1 MALFE
6 LTDVRKIYPTGE
18 GGEVRA
24 LDGITLEIGECE
36 YLAIIGPSGSGKSTL
51 MHLLGCLDLPT
62 SGKIIL
68 DGVDITRASASK
80 LSHLRNQKVGFVF
93 QSYNLLPKLNVYE
106 NAELPLIYAGIG
118 KAERKKRVERALEAV
133 GLAHRSRH
141 RPGQLSG
148 GQAQRV
154 AIARALVNRPKIILA
169 DEPTGAL
176 DSKTGENIL
185 QLFHDLSLAGHTI
198 AVVTHDLK
206 VAAAARRRISILDG
220 KIQNDERQEGFG
232 SAALG
237 TPKFGSTF

>member
-6 LTDVRKIYPTGE
+6 LTEVRKIYQTGE

-24 LDGITLEIGECE
+24 LDGINLEIGECE
-36 YLAIIGPSGSGKSTL
+36 YLSIIGPSGSGKSTL
-51 MHLLGCLDLPT
+51 MHLLGCLDRPT
-62 SGKIIL
+62 SGKIVL
-68 DGVDITRASASK
+68 EGVDITRAGASK
-80 LSHLRNQKVGFVF
+80 LSQLRNQKVGFVF

-118 KAERKKRVERALEAV
+118 QGERKKRVGRALEAV
-133 GLAHRSRH
+133 GLAQRSKH

-176 DSKTGENIL
+176 DSKTGETIL

-198 AVVTHDLK
+198 ALVTHDLK
-206 VAAAARRRISILDG
+206 VAAATRRRISILDG
-220 KIQNDERQEGFG
+220 KIQKDEWQVGFG